1 MTLVIYL
8 LSPISPNLRYRNRIK
23 RFECNLYLNGCS
35 NVITLYPIKE
45 LLKYLTFAIADLNKC
60 KLPKKNCSIKLESNV

>member
-1 MTLVIYL
+1 MTLVFYL

-23 RFECNLYLNGCS
+23 RLECNLYLNGCS

-60 KLPKKNCSIKLESNV
+60 KLPKKLFDKTRE

>member
-1 MTLVIYL
+1 MTLVFYL

-23 RFECNLYLNGCS
+23 RFEWNLYLNGCS

-60 KLPKKNCSIKLESNV
+60 KLPKKIVR

>member
-1 MTLVIYL
+1 MTLVFYL
-8 LSPISPNLRYRNRIK
+8 LSPISPNLRYRI
-23 RFECNLYLNGCS
+23 CNLYLNGCS

-45 LLKYLTFAIADLNKC
+45 LLKYLTFPIADLNKF

>member
-1 MTLVIYL
+1 MTLVFYL
-8 LSPISPNLRYRNRIK
+8 LSPISPNLRYRNRTK
-23 RFECNLYLNGCS
+23 HFECNLYLNGCS

-60 KLPKKNCSIKLESNV
+60 KLPKKIVR